1 MNKTTFYLV
10 IYGVLTLVN
19 VALVVKANDYQ
30 DRIREYKA
38 REAETAAAI
47 EACSAEHNVH
57 LASCEMQ
64 AVVVKGR
71 DLLPF
76 PAEGEGQ

>member
-1 MNKTTFYLV
+1 MKWYYGLV
-10 IYGVLTLVN
+10 TGVFTGVGFWIGVGVERLDGPAAQIV
-19 VALVVKANDYQ
+19 
-30 DRIREYKA
+30 ESH
-38 REAETAAAI
+38 AAAI

-76 PAEGEGQ
+76 PDAMSEGQ